1 MNRAV
6 FDQDI
11 RPISE
16 LREKATAFVQ
26 QVRETQR
33 PMVITQHGRSA
44 AVLMDVRL
52 YEQLM
57 ERLEILEAVQVGEVQ
72 IADGKFRD
80 SKTSRKAML
89 ERLKK

>member
-1 MNRAV
+1 MTRAV

-44 AVLMDVRL
+44 AVLMDVVQ
-52 YEQLM
+52 YERLM
-57 ERLEILEAVQVGEVQ
+57 ERLEILEAVRIGEQQ
-72 IADGKFRD
+72 IAEGRFIDNDTLYK
-80 SKTSRKAML
+80 KMM

>member
-44 AVLMDVRL
+44 AVLMDVAQ

-57 ERLEILEAVQVGEVQ
+57 ERLEILGAVQVGEQQ
-72 IADGKFRD
+72 IAEGQFSD
-80 SKTSRKAML
+80 SKTSRKGML

>member
-16 LREKATAFVQ
+16 LREKATAFAQ

-33 PMVITQHGRSA
+33 PMVITQYGRQN
-44 AVLMDVRL
+44 LDVKEL
-52 YEQLM
+52 EQ
-57 ERLEILEAVQVGEVQ
+57 
-72 IADGKFRD
+72 
-80 SKTSRKAML
+80 KARI
-89 ERLKK
+89 E

>member
-1 MNRAV
+1 VTRVVLN
-6 FDQDI
+6 QDI

-44 AVLMDVRL
+44 AVLMDVTQ
-52 YEQLM
+52 YEQLL
-57 ERLEILEAVQVGEVQ
+57 ERLELFEAIHRGEHQ
-72 IADGKFRD
+72 IAEGKYASSKVSRD
-80 SKTSRKAML
+80 RML
-89 ERLKK
+89 ERLNR

>member
-1 MNRAV
+1 MTRAV

-33 PMVITQHGRSA
+33 PIVITQHGRSA
-44 AVLMDVRL
+44 AILMDVIQ
-52 YEQLM
+52 YERLM
-57 ERLEILEAVQVGEVQ
+57 ERLEILEAVRIGEQQ
-72 IADGKFRD
+72 IAEGDFIDTDTLYKR
-80 SKTSRKAML
+80 MM

>member
-44 AVLMDVRL
+44 AVLMDVAL

-57 ERLEILEAVQVGEVQ
+57 ERLEILEAVQVGERQ
-72 IADGKFRD
+72 ITEGKFRD
-80 SKTSRKAML
+80 SKTSRKNML
-89 ERLKK
+89 ERIKR

>member
-1 MNRAV
+1 MTRAV

-26 QVRETQR
+26 QVRQTQR

-44 AVLMDVRL
+44 AVLMDVVQ
-52 YEQLM
+52 YEKLM
-57 ERLEILEAVQVGEVQ
+57 ERLEILEAVQTGEQQ
-72 IADGKFRD
+72 IAEGKFSD
-80 SKTSRKAML
+80 SKTSRMRML
-89 ERLKK
+89 EHLKK